1 METFRSNV
9 AILQADGVVTK
20 EQLERV
26 KEKSKI
32 DNQRMDVLSSK
43 VDEYIKKDEKEKQGL
58 KIKMEEMEKKLSETE
73 EKDKEEIKRAVE
85 EKLDKD
91 EES

>member
-1 METFRSNV
+1 M
-9 AILQADGVVTK
+9 VTK
-20 EQLERV
+20 EQLGRV